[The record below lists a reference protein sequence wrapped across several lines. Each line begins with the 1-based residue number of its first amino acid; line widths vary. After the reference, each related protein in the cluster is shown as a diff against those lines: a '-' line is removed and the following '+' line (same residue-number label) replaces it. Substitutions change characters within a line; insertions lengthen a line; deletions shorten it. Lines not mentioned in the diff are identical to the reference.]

1 MGEAKRKADLL
12 ARTAEEG
19 KIWGERPIVLHMDLS
34 TTLCMVGAL
43 QLALRHPKYGT
54 MSGANQVRDL
64 VLAIRDQVP
73 ADEFPAIRE
82 MISLGFHPRFDR

>member
-1 MGEAKRKADLL
+1 MGEAKRKAELL
-12 ARTAEEG
+12 ARAAEEG

-43 QLALRHPKYGT
+43 QLSLRHPQHAS
-54 MSGANQVRDL
+54 MRGAKAVRDL
-64 VLAIRDQVP
+64 VLSICDQVP
-73 ADEFPAIRE
+73 EEFPAIKE